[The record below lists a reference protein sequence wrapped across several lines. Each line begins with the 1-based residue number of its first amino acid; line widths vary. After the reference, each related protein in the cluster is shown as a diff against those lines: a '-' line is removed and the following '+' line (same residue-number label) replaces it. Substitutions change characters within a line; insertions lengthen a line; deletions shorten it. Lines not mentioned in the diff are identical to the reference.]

1 MKTYD
6 LQNKSVAILAADGFE
21 QNELTSPRDALTNAG
36 ADVTVVSL
44 QSGKISGYDSSN
56 QQPNETVNVDITIDN
71 ANADDFSALL
81 IPGGLKSPD
90 SLRGNDHVQKFVRKF
105 FADGKPVA
113 AICHGPWVLIDAGV
127 LEGRKV
133 TSYHSIKQD
142 LINAGAR
149 WTDEPVVTDQGLVT
163 SRNPGD
169 LDRFNEK
176 LLEEVHEGKHA
187 GQTV

>member
-1 MKTYD
+1 MKTFD
-6 LQNKSVAILAADGFE
+6 LKRKSVAILASDGFE
-21 QNELTSPRDALTNAG
+21 QSELLSPREALQNAG
-36 ADVTVVSL
+36 AETMIVSL
-44 QSGKISGYDSSN
+44 KSGQITGYDSSDEKPS
-56 QQPNETVNVDITIDN
+56 QTVNVDHTIDN
-71 ANADDFSALL
+71 VDADDFSALL

-90 SLRGNDHVQKFVRKF
+90 TLRSDDRVQKFVRKF
-105 FADGKPVA
+105 FASGKPVA
-113 AICHGPWVLIDAGV
+113 AICHGPWLLVDAGV

-142 LINAGAR
+142 LLNAGAR

-169 LDRFNEK
+169 LDKFNAK
-176 LLEEVHEGKHA
+176 VVEEVAEGKHA

>member
-1 MKTYD
+1 MNRQD
-6 LQNKSVAILAADGFE
+6 LQHKSVAILAADGFE
-21 QNELTSPRDALTNAG
+21 QNELLSPREALKSAG
-36 ADVTVVSL
+36 ADTMVVSL
-44 QSGKISGYDSSN
+44 ESGQITGYDSNN
-56 QQPNETVNVDITIDN
+56 QKPNQTVNVDLTVDN
-71 ANADDFSALL
+71 ADAEDFNALL

-90 SLRGNDHVQKFVRKF
+90 SLRSDGRVQKFVRSF
-105 FADGKPVA
+105 FAEGKPVA

-163 SRNPGD
+163 SRTPAD
-169 LDRFNEK
+169 LDHFNDK
-176 LLEEVHEGKHA
+176 LIEEVREGKHT

>member
-6 LQNKSVAILAADGFE
+6 LKNKTVAILAADGFE
-21 QNELTSPRDALTNAG
+21 QSELLSPRDALTNAG
-36 ADVTVVSL
+36 AESAIVSLDNGHITGYDSGNEQPNERVKVDVTVDHA
-44 QSGKISGYDSSN
+44 K
-56 QQPNETVNVDITIDN
+56 
-71 ANADDFSALL
+71 ADDFDALV

-90 SLRGNDHVQKFVRKF
+90 TLRGDDRVQKFVRKF

-113 AICHGPWVLIDAGV
+113 AICHGPWVLINAGV
-127 LEGRKV
+127 LDGRKV

-149 WTDEPVVTDQGLVT
+149 WTDEPVVCDQALVT

-176 LLEEVHEGKHA
+176 LLEEIEEGKHA

>member
-6 LQNKSVAILAADGFE
+6 LKNKSVAILAADGFE
-21 QNELTSPRDALTNAG
+21 QNELFSPREALQSAG
-36 ADVTVVSL
+36 ADTVIVSL
-44 QSGKISGYDSSN
+44 ESGQITGYDSTSKT
-56 QQPNETVNVDITIDN
+56 PNKPANVDVTIDH
-71 ANADDFSALL
+71 ANADDYSALL

-90 SLRGNDHVQKFVRKF
+90 SLRTNEHVQKFIRKF

-113 AICHGPWVLIDAGV
+113 AICHGPWLLVDAGV

-133 TSYHSIKQD
+133 TSYPSIKQD

-149 WTDEPVVTDQGLVT
+149 WTDEPVVVDQGLVT
-163 SRNPGD
+163 SRSPAD

-176 LLEEVHEGKHA
+176 LVEEVHEGKHA

>member
-6 LQNKSVAILAADGFE
+6 LKNKSIAILAADGFE
-21 QNELTSPRDALTNAG
+21 QSELLSPKEALENAG
-36 ADVTVVSL
+36 ADTAVISL
-44 QSGKISGYDSSN
+44 RSGQITGYDSTK
-56 QQPNETVNVDITIDN
+56 QEPNRRVTADIAVEN
-71 ANADDFSALL
+71 ANADDFDALL
-81 IPGGLKSPD
+81 IPGGLQSPD
-90 SLRGNDHVQKFVRKF
+90 ALRSDDHVQKFVRRF
-105 FADGKPVA
+105 FADSKPVA
-113 AICHGPWVLIDAGV
+113 SICHGPWVLVDAGV

-149 WTDEPVVTDQGLVT
+149 WVDEPVVTDQGLVT
-163 SRNPGD
+163 SRQPDD

>member
-1 MKTYD
+1 MTTYD
-6 LQNKSVAILAADGFE
+6 LKNKSVAILAADGFE
-21 QNELTSPRDALTNAG
+21 QSELLSPRDALQKAG
-36 ADVTVVSL
+36 ADTMIVSL
-44 QSGKISGYDSSN
+44 ESGQITGYDSSK
-56 QQPNETVNVDITIDN
+56 QQPNQSVNVDLTIDN
-71 ANADDFSALL
+71 VNADDFSALL

-90 SLRGNDHVQKFVRKF
+90 TLRSDDRVQKFVRRF
-105 FADGKPVA
+105 FAEGKPVA
-113 AICHGPWVLIDAGV
+113 AICHGPWLLIDAGV

-163 SRNPGD
+163 SRTPSD
-169 LDRFNEK
+169 LERFNAK
-176 LLEEVHEGKHA
+176 LVEEVAEGKHA

>member
-1 MKTYD
+1 MKTFD

-21 QNELTSPRDALTNAG
+21 QSELTSPRDALTEAG
-36 ADVTVVSL
+36 ADVAIISL
-44 QSGKISGYDSSN
+44 ESGKITGYDSSK
-56 QQPNETVNVDITIDN
+56 QQPNETVNVDLTIDN
-71 ANADDFSALL
+71 ASADDFNALL
-81 IPGGLKSPD
+81 LPGGLKSPD
-90 SLRGNDHVQKFVRKF
+90 SLRSDDRVQSFVRKF

-113 AICHGPWVLIDAGV
+113 AICHGPWILVDAGV
-127 LEGRKV
+127 LDGRKV

-149 WTDEPVVTDQGLVT
+149 WTDEPVVVDQGLVT

-169 LDRFNEK
+169 LDRFNAK

-187 GQTV
+187 DQTV

>member
-1 MKTYD
+1 MSTYD
-6 LQNKSVAILAADGFE
+6 LKNKSVAILAADGFE
-21 QNELTSPRDALTNAG
+21 QNELLSPQQALQEAG
-36 ADVTVVSL
+36 AKTIIVSL
-44 QSGKISGYDSSN
+44 KSGRISGYDSSEKVSE
-56 QQPNETVNVDITIDN
+56 QSVDVDITVDN
-71 ANADDFSALL
+71 AEADDFNALL

-90 SLRGNDHVQKFVRKF
+90 RLRDNDHVQKFVRKF

-113 AICHGPWVLIDAGV
+113 AICHGPQVLINAGV

-133 TSYHSIKQD
+133 TSYHSIRQD

-163 SRNPGD
+163 SRTPAD
-169 LDRFNEK
+169 LEQFNAK
-176 LLEEVHEGKHA
+176 VCEEVAEGKHA

>member
-1 MKTYD
+1 MNTFD

-21 QNELTSPRDALTNAG
+21 QNELMSPREALTQAG
-36 ADVTVVSL
+36 ADVAVVSL
-44 QSGKISGYDSSN
+44 ESGKISGYDSGK
-56 QQPNETVNVDITIDN
+56 QKPNEMVNVDININN
-71 ANADDFSALL
+71 ANADDFNALL

-90 SLRGNDHVQKFVRKF
+90 SLRSNEHVQKFVRKF

-113 AICHGPWVLIDAGV
+113 AICHGPWVLIDSGV
-127 LEGRKV
+127 LEDRKV

-163 SRNPGD
+163 SRSPED
-169 LDRFNEK
+169 LDRFNAK

>member
-1 MKTYD
+1 MKKFD
-6 LQNKSVAILAADGFE
+6 LKNKSVAILAADGFE
-21 QNELTSPRDALTNAG
+21 QSELTSPRDALKQAG
-36 ADVTVVSL
+36 ADTVVISL
-44 QSGKISGYDSSN
+44 KSGKLTGYDSSR
-56 QQPNETVNVDITIDN
+56 QQPNQTVNVDVTIDN
-71 ANADDFSALL
+71 ANADDYSALL

-90 SLRGNDHVQKFVRKF
+90 TLRSDERVQKFVRQF
-105 FADGKPVA
+105 FADGKTVA
-113 AICHGPWVLIDAGV
+113 AICHGPWVLVDAGV

-149 WTDEPVVTDQGLVT
+149 WTDAPVVTDQGLVT

-169 LDRFNEK
+169 LEQFNAK
-176 LLEEVHEGKHA
+176 VCEEVQEGKHA